1 MLPGTPTSLAAIA
14 LALALA
20 VHLQGPCLRQVVD
33 EPLAAEEGADG
44 RVEAAARQR
53 LGQRDLQGG
62 RSSLRGARGG
72 ACLLPACCHRSAS
85 PQQHTG
91 CGGSACSGSGR
102 LRLASPSKQAGI
114 PCLGQVGRN
123 VVGAGD
129 VLGQAR
135 PVARRTGSSSRDR
148 AGGYWRLTAQPSVR
162 QLHTCHLCSSIS
174 TGLAN

>member
-1 MLPGTPTSLAAIA
+1 MLPGTPTSLAANA
-14 LALALA
+14 PALA
-20 VHLQGPCLRQVVD
+20 VHLRGPCLRQVVD

-62 RSSLRGARGG
+62 RMGARGRV
-72 ACLLPACCHRSAS
+72 AMSACCHRSAN
-85 PQQHTG
+85 PVQGPAAVAAHAAATG
-91 CGGSACSGSGR
+91 AW
-102 LRLASPSKQAGI
+102 RLASPSKQAGI

-135 PVARRTGSSSRDR
+135 PVAQRTGSSSRDR
-148 AGGYWRLTAQPSVR
+148 AGGYWRLTAQPGLAQLC
-162 QLHTCHLCSSIS
+162 QLHPCSSIS